1 MGRVESP
8 SVHDDGFF
16 SLALHK
22 CYNII
27 YRASGENMA
36 DKRDNALILLVD
48 APTPEKTGHEL
59 KKVFGPERAVH
70 INLDLMH
77 ESYRAA
83 KAYGGAILILSYE
96 KSAKHPDLTW
106 LDPEDPGFLEA
117 HGKSYDERVV
127 AAFTLA
133 FFTGAKK
140 AVMINHLCPAIK
152 PEWLD
157 QALSRTDEKTISLGA
172 AQDGSFH
179 MLGLTQD
186 NLRALESVSFSSGRT
201 AEDIAERAR
210 RLKLAVHS
218 LPDTYVVRD
227 EETLRKW
234 IDSKESSPSLFKE
247 TSARAPEQAHNGDK
261 KHGRGRRRDAQT
273 GEGGAENGAV

>member
-1 MGRVESP
+1 
-8 SVHDDGFF
+8 
-16 SLALHK
+16 
-22 CYNII
+22 
-27 YRASGENMA
+27 MA

-48 APTPEKTGHEL
+48 APVPEKTGHEL

-77 ESYRAA
+77 ESYRSA
-83 KAYGGAILILSYE
+83 KSYGGAILILSYE
-96 KSAKHPDLTW
+96 KSPKHPDLTW

-117 HGKSYDERVV
+117 KGRSYDDRVR

-152 PEWLD
+152 QEWID
-157 QALSRTDEKTISLGA
+157 QALSRTDDRTVALGTT
-172 AQDGSFH
+172 QDGSFH
-179 MLGLTQD
+179 MIGLTQD
-186 NLRALESVSFSSGRT
+186 NLRVLEDISFSSGRT

-210 RLKLAVHS
+210 RLKLSAHS

-234 IDSKESSPSLFKE
+234 IDSKETSPSLFKE
-247 TSARAPEQAHNGDK
+247 PADKAPETPHNGEK
-261 KHGRGRRRDAQT
+261 KHGRGKRHH
-273 GEGGAENGAV
+273 NGAPADAGTQDSTL

>member
-1 MGRVESP
+1 
-8 SVHDDGFF
+8 
-16 SLALHK
+16 
-22 CYNII
+22 
-27 YRASGENMA
+27 MA
-36 DKRDNALILLVD
+36 DKRNNALILLVD
-48 APTPEKTGHEL
+48 APVPEKTGHEL

-77 ESYRAA
+77 ESYRSA
-83 KAYGGAILILSYE
+83 KSYGGAILILSYE
-96 KSAKHPDLTW
+96 KGPKHPDLTW

-117 HGKSYDERVV
+117 KGRSYDDRVR

-152 PEWLD
+152 QEWID
-157 QALSRTDEKTISLGA
+157 QALARTDDRTISLGA

-179 MLGLTQD
+179 MIGLTQE
-186 NLRALESVSFSSGRT
+186 NLRVLEEISFSSGRT

-218 LPDTYVVRD
+218 IPDTYVVRD

-247 TSARAPEQAHNGDK
+247 SPARAPEPAANNAEK
-261 KHGRGRRRDAQT
+261 KHGRSKRHHNGLSAEGRTEDST
-273 GEGGAENGAV
+273 L